1 LFDHRLAALLGRTVG
16 EMRATL
22 PWDEYCSWLAYW
34 QVEPWGPWRDNVH
47 AAIIAREVT
56 RANPRLRRG
65 AKLDLASY
73 MVIDP
78 EQRQRAA
85 NERVVSMLQAMAVMG
100 ERRGH

>member
-1 LFDHRLAALLGRTVG
+1 MFDHRLAALLGRTVG

-22 PWDEYCSWLAYW
+22 PWDEYCGWLAYW

-56 RANPRLRRG
+56 RANARLRRG

-78 EQRQRAA
+78 EERQRAA
-85 NERVVSMLQAMAVMG
+85 NERVVAMLQAMAVMG
-100 ERRGH
+100 GRRGH